1 MYRGRVHEPDAC
13 TLTDGDYLKRVKSSH
28 GIIFAAYHRQQ
39 LLALFTLRVLIPD
52 VHPRRY
58 SLTVFFLGN
67 QLVKL
72 SYSKK
77 TTTETLIQPENSPE
91 IGFMGETV
99 QEGQNNNEKILEMH
113 KQGKSHIE
121 CSRRKFFKLNFSA
134 SDSSCRQE

>member
-67 QLVKL
+67 QLVK
-72 SYSKK
+72 
-77 TTTETLIQPENSPE
+77 TL
-91 IGFMGETV
+91 
-99 QEGQNNNEKILEMH
+99 L
-113 KQGKSHIE
+113 
-121 CSRRKFFKLNFSA
+121 L
-134 SDSSCRQE
+134 

>member
-1 MYRGRVHEPDAC
+1 MHEPDAC

-77 TTTETLIQPENSPE
+77 TTTETLEFHHIAVYGNQVEGIAGVMPRYYFVNLHRKYKGSRQSQT
-91 IGFMGETV
+91 IRFM
-99 QEGQNNNEKILEMH
+99 N
-113 KQGKSHIE
+113 
-121 CSRRKFFKLNFSA
+121 
-134 SDSSCRQE
+134 D

>member
-28 GIIFAAYHRQQ
+28 GIIFAAYHR
-39 LLALFTLRVLIPD
+39 L
-52 VHPRRY
+52 Y

-77 TTTETLIQPENSPE
+77 TTTETLEFHHIAVYGNQ
-91 IGFMGETV
+91 V
-99 QEGQNNNEKILEMH
+99 EGIAGVMPPLLLCEP
-113 KQGKSHIE
+113 
-121 CSRRKFFKLNFSA
+121 A
-134 SDSSCRQE
+134 SQI

>member
-1 MYRGRVHEPDAC
+1 MYRGRVHE
-13 TLTDGDYLKRVKSSH
+13 RVKSSH

-77 TTTETLIQPENSPE
+77 TTTETLEFHHIAVYGNQ
-91 IGFMGETV
+91 V
-99 QEGQNNNEKILEMH
+99 EGIAGVMPPLLLCEP
-113 KQGKSHIE
+113 
-121 CSRRKFFKLNFSA
+121 A
-134 SDSSCRQE
+134 SQI

>member
-28 GIIFAAYHRQQ
+28 WIIFAAYHRQQ
-39 LLALFTLRVLIPD
+39 LLALFTLRGLIPD

-77 TTTETLIQPENSPE
+77 TTTETLEFHHIAVYGNQ
-91 IGFMGETV
+91 V
-99 QEGQNNNEKILEMH
+99 EGIAGVMPPLLLCEP
-113 KQGKSHIE
+113 
-121 CSRRKFFKLNFSA
+121 A
-134 SDSSCRQE
+134 SQI